1 MKEDGFQRFEKPFS
15 MEEEFG
21 SRMNLPNSLGNLEP
35 IDFNNVTQI
44 NPSGL
49 VVDQYYLLYNNKTR
63 QKVRAK
69 YIEVQEMSNSYDED
83 AIDQYHYMFE
93 DKFSTIVVEG
103 AEDFGKDNEE
113 DEDFEPP
120 EPYALELTFDTNYN
134 VFLPRT
140 GYILRGKTSKKL
152 HTDALNSVTDYLGGK
167 NVRRIRKSKT
177 STRRKS
183 SKKKRSKRNKKSKT
197 NKKRH

>member
-1 MKEDGFQRFEKPFS
+1 MEVDGFQRF
-15 MEEEFG
+15 G
-21 SRMNLPNSLGNLEP
+21 SSLNLPRSLGNLEP
-35 IDFNNVTQI
+35 INFNNVTQI

-49 VVDQYYLLYNNKTR
+49 VENKYYLLYNNKTH

-69 YIEVQEMSNSYDED
+69 YIEVEEMSNSYDED

-93 DKFSTIVVEG
+93 DEFSTIVVEG
-103 AEDFGKDNEE
+103 AEDFGEDNEE

-120 EPYALELTFDTNYN
+120 EPYALELTFETDYN
-134 VFLPRT
+134 VFLPKT
-140 GYILRGKTSKKL
+140 GSILRGKTSKIL
-152 HTDALNSVTDYLGGK
+152 HTDALNSVTDYVGGK
-167 NVRRIRKSKT
+167 NVRRFRKSKT

-197 NKKRH
+197 NKKRR